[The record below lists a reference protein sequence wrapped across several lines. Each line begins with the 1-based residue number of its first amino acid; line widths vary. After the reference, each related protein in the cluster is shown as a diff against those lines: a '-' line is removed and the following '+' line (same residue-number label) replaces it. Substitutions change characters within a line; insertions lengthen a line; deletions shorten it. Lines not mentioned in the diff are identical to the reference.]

1 MKTEKYVSINEKAVT
16 GAKAEEI
23 NAIIKSTFDKY
34 VQVIVDDLTDLVDI
48 DEYEV
53 LMVGGSSPLYREAV
67 SKALGGKT
75 IKLSTN
81 QIFDNV
87 QGVFKGLKAKFP
99 A

>member
-1 MKTEKYVSINEKAVT
+1 
-16 GAKAEEI
+16 
-23 NAIIKSTFDKY
+23 
-34 VQVIVDDLTDLVDI
+34 
-48 DEYEV
+48 
-53 LMVGGSSPLYREAV
+53 MVGGSSPLYREAV